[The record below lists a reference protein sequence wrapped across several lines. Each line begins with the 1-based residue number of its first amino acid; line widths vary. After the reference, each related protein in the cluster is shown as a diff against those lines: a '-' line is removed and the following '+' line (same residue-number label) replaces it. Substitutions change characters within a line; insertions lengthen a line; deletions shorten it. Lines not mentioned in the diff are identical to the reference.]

1 MRIIKIEKRVYEYSE
16 LQVHAKDIVRN
27 YILSVL
33 HDSDTFS
40 KTIKESIKFLGFKD
54 VELYYSLGNCQGDGL
69 CFTGSINWIDLNRIA
84 EIRNKI
90 DQLNAEFVISC
101 NDYLDNIKFTRLSYM
116 YCHSRTVSVDID
128 NTNWMNVQDYI
139 VLKNIILN

>member
-40 KTIKESIKFLGFKD
+40 KTIKKSIEFLGFKD
-54 VELYYSLGNCQGDGL
+54 VELYYNLEHSSNLYYLYQLKQYDYGN
-69 CFTGSINWIDLNRIA
+69 TYDLI
-84 EIRNKI
+84 
-90 DQLNAEFVISC
+90 
-101 NDYLDNIKFTRLSYM
+101 
-116 YCHSRTVSVDID
+116 
-128 NTNWMNVQDYI
+128 
-139 VLKNIILN
+139 

>member
-54 VELYYSLGNCQGDGL
+54 VELYYSLGNCQGDGWM
-69 CFTGSINWIDLNRIA
+69 SIVEYHADLQVLLIGLILIELLKFA
-84 EIRNKI
+84 
-90 DQLNAEFVISC
+90 
-101 NDYLDNIKFTRLSYM
+101 IKL
-116 YCHSRTVSVDID
+116 I
-128 NTNWMNVQDYI
+128 N
-139 VLKNIILN
+139 